1 MKLNQDIKIAV
12 DAIVFGYSDNK
23 LNVLLIKQKYGELK
37 NQWALVGGFVK
48 DNETLFEAVNR
59 ELKEEAGIK
68 VNYLEQLY
76 TFGDNIERDPRFR
89 VISVAYFALVNST
102 KFVLTADSDAEEV
115 KWFPINELPELA
127 FDHKEIIQVAQKR
140 LQSKLSYQPVGFD
153 LLHKEFLFSELENLY
168 CCILEKEI
176 DRRNFRKKIL
186 SFGIVEET
194 EKFGKKIKGRPA
206 KLFKF
211 NNQKYNT
218 LAKEGFLF
226 EIYFA

>member
-48 DNETLFEAVNR
+48 DNETLFDAVNR

-211 NNQKYNT
+211 NNQKYKT
-218 LAKEGFLF
+218 LTKEGFLF